1 MTNKLTQINQFNIDK
16 LMSQMYAFYSLDTDE
31 SNDFE
36 VWDIIYTRDLP
47 ELLRKEEY
55 YQIEMEKYVEYL
67 KSLGEEVMKN
77 RLLNNDYVLYDEVK
91 NWFDKKNPV
100 I

>member
-1 MTNKLTQINQFNIDK
+1 MTNKSTQINQFNIDK
-16 LMSQMYAFYSLDTDE
+16 LMGQMYAFYSLDTDE
-31 SNDFE
+31 LNSFE

-47 ELLRKEEY
+47 ELLRKEDY

-67 KSLGEEVMKN
+67 KSLGEEVMKE
-77 RLLNNDYVLYDEVK
+77 RLLSGDYVLYDEVK
-91 NWFDKKNPV
+91 NWFDKKTT